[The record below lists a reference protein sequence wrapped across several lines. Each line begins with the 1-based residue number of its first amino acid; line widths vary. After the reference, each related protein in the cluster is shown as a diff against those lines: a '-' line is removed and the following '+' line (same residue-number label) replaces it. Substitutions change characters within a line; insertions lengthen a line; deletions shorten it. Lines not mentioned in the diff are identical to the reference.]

1 MLDVMRVI
9 IHILRPLSESW
20 DCAFHLQ
27 ETSAE
32 EDKKQKR
39 NLSVSA
45 FVGTSLCVFFSLI
58 KEKAGDQLHTNAR
71 GPQTVSLNAAPVDAI
86 KYCRGNYLTEVK
98 IQASLRWQLG
108 LTVEMSA
115 TVRMEL
121 IRWMCSNS
129 FELEFSTDGR
139 ERFQFTQNQFNQC
152 SDKRPRKCTN
162 FCFYLLVLLEKV
174 G

>member
-20 DCAFHLQ
+20 DCTFHLQ

-58 KEKAGDQLHTNAR
+58 KEKAGDQLHTNAH

-86 KYCRGNYLTEVK
+86 KYCSGNYLNEVK
-98 IQASLRWQLG
+98 IQVCRLTSLAAWFKSG
-108 LTVEMSA
+108 NV
-115 TVRMEL
+115 
-121 IRWMCSNS
+121 SNS
-129 FELEFSTDGR
+129 KDEI
-139 ERFQFTQNQFNQC
+139 N
-152 SDKRPRKCTN
+152 
-162 FCFYLLVLLEKV
+162 
-174 G
+174 